1 MTKRWS
7 TLLGPDLHVDLD
19 RGDLR
24 RSLETVLRD
33 AVRAGRLPAGIRLP
47 STRTLAA
54 DLGVAR
60 GTVTHAYEQ
69 LVAEG
74 YLTSRQGS
82 GTRAAALISPA
93 TAGQAGASQ
102 ANRASRADQTAR
114 ASAAARRG
122 LASPADS
129 GRPVSSTGFL
139 SAASPAKRTAQSRPG
154 PAIDWDFTPGA
165 PDVSLFPR
173 GAWLTAT
180 RRVLASCPSAVFG
193 YGDVAGAPAL
203 RRSLAGYLGRARGV
217 LASPEQIVVCSGY
230 THALALLAGV
240 LAASGVRHIGF
251 EDPSSP
257 PHWLVA
263 RRAGLGVRGVP
274 VDEDGIRVVEIRAPV
289 VVVTPAHQYPTG
301 VTLQPARRAQLAD
314 WARDTGGLVIEDDY
328 DGEFRYDRQ
337 PVGAVQGLAPEQV
350 VYAGTA
356 SKTLAPGLRLA
367 WLALPPH
374 LVEPVTDLRRH
385 VDRHPSIIDQLVL
398 ADMIDS
404 GAYDRHIRQCR
415 LRYRARRDALAEV
428 LGRHVPAVT
437 VRGIAAGLHAL
448 VELPGAGP
456 SEADIVSVARQHRI
470 AVQGLAEHRISRA
483 PQPGGLVLGYARP
496 PAHSYEPGLQALAS
510 LLGGLGGLRGPGG
523 PDGPGGLSGLA

>member
-33 AVRAGRLPAGIRLP
+33 AVRAGRLPAGTRLP

-82 GTRAAALISPA
+82 GTRAATLISPA
-93 TAGQAGASQ
+93 TGARQ
-102 ANRASRADQTAR
+102 
-114 ASAAARRG
+114 
-122 LASPADS
+122 
-129 GRPVSSTGFL
+129 
-139 SAASPAKRTAQSRPG
+139 G
-154 PAIDWDFTPGA
+154 PAGHIGSAGRAGRDHAGPAVRWDFTPGS
-165 PDVSLFPR
+165 PDVSSFPR
-173 GAWLTAT
+173 GPWLTAT
-180 RRVLASCPSAVFG
+180 KRVLASCPSEAFG
-193 YGDVAGAPAL
+193 YGDAAGALAL
-203 RRSLAGYLGRARGV
+203 RRALAGYLGRARGV
-217 LASPEQIVVCSGY
+217 LTSPGQIVVCSGY
-230 THALALLAGV
+230 THGLALLAGV
-240 LAASGVRHIGF
+240 LGARGIPHIGF
-251 EDPSSP
+251 EDPSSK
-257 PHWLVA
+257 PHREVVT
-263 RRAGLGVRGVP
+263 RAGPGVRGVP
-274 VDEDGIRVVEIRAPV
+274 VDGHGVLVDRISSPV
-289 VVVTPAHQYPTG
+289 LVVTPAHQYPTG
-301 VTLQPARRAQLAD
+301 VTMAPARRSQLAD
-314 WARDTGGLVIEDDY
+314 WARDAGALVIEDDY

-337 PVGAVQGLAPEQV
+337 PVGALQGLAPEQV

-374 LVEPVTDLRRH
+374 LVEPVTQLRRH
-385 VDRHPSIIDQLVL
+385 VDRHPSVIDQLVL

-415 LRYRARRDALAEV
+415 LRYRARRDRLAEM
-428 LGRHVPAVT
+428 LSRHAPAVT

-448 VELPGAGP
+448 AELPARGP
-456 SEADIVSVARQHRI
+456 GEDEICWLARQHGI
-470 AVQGLAEHRISRA
+470 AVQGLAEHWVSRGA
-483 PQPGGLVLGYARP
+483 HPGGLVVGYARP
-496 PAHSYEPGLQALAS
+496 PAHAYEPGLQALAS
-510 LLGGLGGLRGPGG
+510 LLGGREASAAASLRQ
-523 PDGPGGLSGLA
+523 